1 MQLGKKSA
9 NTMAVIAQEGCRG
22 YEEARFTP
30 NHHQEQA
37 AQVRKGVETA
47 PIISKFYTLIT
58 GTYGAGYIWK
68 FFRLILLEAFFVI

>member
-1 MQLGKKSA
+1 
-9 NTMAVIAQEGCRG
+9 MAVIAQEGCRG

-47 PIISKFYTLIT
+47 QISIKIVYTNNWRIY
-58 GTYGAGYIWK
+58 GTSYIWK

>member
-1 MQLGKKSA
+1 
-9 NTMAVIAQEGCRG
+9 MAVIAQEGCRG

-47 PIISKFYTLIT
+47 PIISTFYTLIT
-58 GTYGAGYIWK
+58 GTYVGPVTFGNFWTY
-68 FFRLILLEAFFVI
+68 LT